1 MLCHA
6 YPSLND
12 RALVRQ
18 ETQIEMA
25 GSLPVQCKAIHTF
38 GGVRRQEVFKEEIY
52 ICRSTLVQRKTKYR
66 SKTHAIRPLNHAY
79 IFREP

>member
-38 GGVRRQEVFKEEIY
+38 GGVRCQKVFQEEVYFRPGSALNQNKH
-52 ICRSTLVQRKTKYR
+52 KT
-66 SKTHAIRPLNHAY
+66 
-79 IFREP
+79 EM